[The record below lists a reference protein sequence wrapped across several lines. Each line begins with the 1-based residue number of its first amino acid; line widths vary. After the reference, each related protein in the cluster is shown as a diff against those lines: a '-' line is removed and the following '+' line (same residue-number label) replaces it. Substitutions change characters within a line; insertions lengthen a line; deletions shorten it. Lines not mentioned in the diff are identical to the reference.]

1 LKLSVGSREVLETKY
16 LGLLSEVFGLSD
28 SDPEEKKV
36 TAANVAIAVC
46 AVAIVQLVALLISY
60 QNLPVFKVI
69 INATGPV
76 NPVGGLTGG
85 GNGTAAT
92 AESTAGNAVFFVG
105 LAFVL
110 TLGLV
115 WLLRTKRVNVFK
127 LIIFA
132 SVAIASFVIT
142 MLTADVFAFNY
153 LPQSDLV
160 QTVFVYGVPFALV
173 VLIGYVIFVKNVVWL
188 ATGILAFVGAEVGS
202 FFAEALPPLTALV
215 LPGAFALYDI
225 YAVFRGP
232 LKQLVGTAPNIALVG
247 MSIKAG
253 VFTLGLGDV
262 VFYTMLPSL
271 ALLKAGY
278 AAALATILAIDV
290 GVIATLVLLTRRKL
304 LPGLPIPMFLGIL
317 VLLYYFL

>member
-1 LKLSVGSREVLETKY
+1 
-16 LGLLSEVFGLSD
+16 LSD
-28 SDPEEKKV
+28 SDPEEKRV
-36 TAANVAIAVC
+36 TPANIALAVS
-46 AVAIVQLVALLISY
+46 AVAVVQLVSLLISY
-60 QNLPVFKVI
+60 QNLPVFTVI

-76 NPVGGLTGG
+76 NPIGGLTGG
-85 GNGTAAT
+85 GNGTATT
-92 AESTAGNAVFFVG
+92 AESTAGNALLFVG

-115 WLLRTKRVNVFK
+115 WLLRTKRVNTFK

-142 MLTADVFAFNY
+142 MFTADVFAFNY
-153 LPQSDLV
+153 IGQSDLV
-160 QTVFVYGVPFALV
+160 QSVFSYGVSLALV
-173 VLIGYVIFVKNVVWL
+173 ALIGYVIFVKNLVWL

-202 FFAEALPPLTALV
+202 FFAMALPPLTALV
-215 LPGAFALYDI
+215 LPGAFAIYDI

-232 LKQLVGTAPNIALVG
+232 LKQLIGTAPNVALVG

-278 AAALATILAIDV
+278 VAALATILAIDI
-290 GVIATLVLLTRRKL
+290 GVIATLVLLARRKL
-304 LPGLPIPMFLGIL
+304 LPGLPIPMLLGIS
-317 VLLYYFL
+317 VLLFYFL